1 MHTGVLGDPAK
12 QRLKDL
18 WKVRVV
24 GRRDVARV
32 IAVGPWLA
40 DLARRRGMP
49 AAKVVTI
56 PNALVL
62 ERFADLPSRSE
73 ARERLGLAPDAFVVL
88 GLCWWPSVKGAD
100 VLVDALEAANHRGV
114 SLAGLL
120 VGEDDLRA
128 FLADRFG
135 AQRPGWLHDSPFVAD
150 PGWLYA
156 AADVFVS
163 ASRHE
168 GFGYS
173 LGEAMA
179 CGLPAIMSDIVG
191 TRFYGAAGGVRA
203 FASGDAAALADALA
217 SVAVQAPQA
226 RAALGADNATW
237 VGDHLGIDG
246 WCAAMLE
253 LYDDLL
259 PVAGGRR

>member
-1 MHTGVLGDPAK
+1 MTGSSRQTVVQVTLWNSPYQGNFLASQLALAAVLERERGVRTHLVLAPGGEEQDWIADLDDAGVGWSVLPAGGRAARAHLDGVVATERGALLHTHFTAADLVGAAAAVGAGIPCVWHMHTGFLGYPAK

-88 GLCWWPSVKGAD
+88 GLCWWP
-100 VLVDALEAANHRGV
+100 
-114 SLAGLL
+114 
-120 VGEDDLRA
+120 
-128 FLADRFG
+128 
-135 AQRPGWLHDSPFVAD
+135 
-150 PGWLYA
+150 
-156 AADVFVS
+156 
-163 ASRHE
+163 
-168 GFGYS
+168 
-173 LGEAMA
+173 
-179 CGLPAIMSDIVG
+179 
-191 TRFYGAAGGVRA
+191 
-203 FASGDAAALADALA
+203 
-217 SVAVQAPQA
+217 
-226 RAALGADNATW
+226 
-237 VGDHLGIDG
+237 
-246 WCAAMLE
+246 
-253 LYDDLL
+253 
-259 PVAGGRR
+259 